1 MKQRDMQGREMD
13 DMAES
18 ERSKPRQGGELRI
31 GAEHR
36 LTSRFNNTTS
46 LISMRPIW
54 KEINRTEA

>member
-13 DMAES
+13 NMAES
-18 ERSKPRQGGELRI
+18 EQSKPRQGGELRI
-31 GAEHR
+31 GAKHR